1 MNFNNQIST
10 NKTQSQRLIELGLK
24 TETAD
29 VSLYNGIGLEHKY
42 EWETVMFKYSL
53 IKDYKDFESTFSE
66 HLFPSWSLCNL
77 LSMCDDVIRFGKD
90 YIVCAMDFETKTN
103 NGFDGIIDCIEWLIS
118 KNMFNKNYLTK

>member
-10 NKTQSQRLIELGLK
+10 NKEQSERLLKLGLRK
-24 TETAD
+24 DTAD
-29 VSLYNGIGLEHKY
+29 LYDGSIFN
-42 EWETVMFKYSL
+42 TN
-53 IKDYKDFESTFSE
+53 TR
-66 HLFPSWSLCNL
+66 PSWSLSGL
-77 LSMCDDVIRFGKD
+77 LSMCDDTIRFGKD